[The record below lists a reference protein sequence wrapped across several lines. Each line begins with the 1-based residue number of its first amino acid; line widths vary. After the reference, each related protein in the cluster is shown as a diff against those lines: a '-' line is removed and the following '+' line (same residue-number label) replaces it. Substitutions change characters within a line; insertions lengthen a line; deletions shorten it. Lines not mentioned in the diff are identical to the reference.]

1 MKNYL
6 PLALRG
12 PRLLAVG
19 AGLLFLLLL
28 GPGAAHGQPTTTF
41 GVRVTPAGP
50 VQLPAGGSQVLTA
63 AAFYP
68 AFDQTTSF
76 DGPVNALVAQADG
89 KILVGG
95 DFSNYQYRLAR
106 LNPDGTADASFR
118 TLQLARSSVRAL
130 ALQPDGKILVGFTF
144 TLRNGLR
151 YGSVIR
157 LNPDGSQDGSFT
169 AATKSG
175 TSLDDVVTSLAVQA
189 DGKVLVAGSLT
200 PYDATPVDNVTPVN
214 HLLRLNADGSRDAS
228 FTPPALNARV
238 NTVVALPTG
247 KVLVGGAFTAVQ
259 GAPREGVA
267 RFNADGSLDTG
278 FTPPVPDT
286 RFTRVINYLVALP
299 DGRVLAGGSRTFI
312 TGQTLSYLVRL
323 NAAGDRDA
331 DFSYAAGSS
340 SGTVNSLAVQADGQ
354 VLAGGFFVVDNGAT
368 PYSYLLRLN
377 PNGSLSRA
385 FAPAGSSSSVV
396 GNAVLPQPN
405 GRILLGGS
413 FANNIIRLNGDGSQ
427 DLTDTP
433 ITGATYAWNTGAP
446 GPTLTVNAPGTY
458 VATATLNGRS
468 ATSNAVVVSGGDA
481 LRLNAGGGS
490 VPTSRGP
497 FAADQYFSASSRT
510 AGTSAV
516 IAGTADQAL
525 YQSERYSTNGALR
538 YAVPVANGQYTV
550 VLHFAEIYWTRPGQR
565 VFDVALEG
573 KPRLTNYDI
582 VAKVGPLTATT
593 ETLPV
598 TVTDG
603 VLNVDLTV
611 PYRTGGRDQAK
622 VSAIEVLSAPAT
634 TTTAVARLNLGGP
647 AVGTTR
653 GDFAADKY
661 PNVNSATYTSGYAIP
676 IANTADP
683 ALYRSERYSTNGAL
697 RLAFDVGNGNYTVVL
712 HFAEIYWSQVGQRV
726 FDVSVEG
733 EQKLTNYDIV
743 LDAGPLTAV
752 TKTFPVTVTDGVL
765 NVDLTVPYLTG
776 GRDQAKLS
784 AIEILTSSSSGG
796 SVASK
801 VLPAQQAVAAKVGA
815 VRELSVYPNP
825 AAAHFTLSCS
835 AAQAQRATL
844 TLTDQLGRV
853 VRQQAVALQPGLNQ
867 VPVAAPGLSAG
878 LYQLTLQLADG
889 QHLHQRVL
897 LRP

>member
-1 MKNYL
+1 MKNQL
-6 PLALRG
+6 RLALRG
-12 PRLLAVG
+12 PRFLAVG
-19 AGLLFLLLL
+19 AWLLFLFLL
-28 GPGAAHGQPTTTF
+28 GPGAAHGQGTAPF
-41 GVRVTPAGP
+41 IVRVTPAGP
-50 VQLPAGGSQVLTA
+50 VQLPAGGSQLLRA

-68 AFDQTTSF
+68 AFNLTTSF

-106 LNPDGTADASFR
+106 LNPDGTADASFQ

-151 YGSVIR
+151 YGRVIR

-169 AATKSG
+169 ADTKSG
-175 TSLDDVVTSLAVQA
+175 TSLDDVVTALAVQA

-200 PYDATPVDNVTPVN
+200 PIDATPIDNMTPVN

-228 FTPPALNARV
+228 FTPPALNALV

-247 KVLVGGAFTAVQ
+247 KVLVGGAFTAAQ
-259 GAPREGVA
+259 GTPREGIA
-267 RFNADGSLDTG
+267 RLNADGSLDTG

-286 RFTRVINYLVALP
+286 RFTRVINSLVALP
-299 DGRVLAGGSRTFI
+299 DGHILAGGSRTFI
-312 TGQTLSYLVRL
+312 TNQTISYLVRL
-323 NAAGDRDA
+323 NTDGSQDVG
-331 DFSYAAGSS
+331 FSDAAGSS
-340 SGTVNSLAVQADGQ
+340 SGNINSLAVQADGQ
-354 VLAGGFFVVDNGAT
+354 VLAGGFFVVDNGTT

-377 PNGSLSRA
+377 PNGSLNRA
-385 FAPAGSSSSVV
+385 FTPAGPSSSVV
-396 GNAVLPQPN
+396 NAVLPQPN
-405 GRILLGGS
+405 GQILLGGS
-413 FANNIIRLNGDGSQ
+413 FDKNIIRLNADGSRN
-427 DLTDTP
+427 DADTP
-433 ITGATYAWNTGAP
+433 VAGATYTWNTGAT
-446 GPTLTVNAPGTY
+446 GPTLTVNTPGTY
-458 VATATLNGRS
+458 VATATLTGRS
-468 ATSNAVVVSGGDA
+468 ATSNAVVVSGGGA
-481 LRLNAGGGS
+481 IRLNAGGGS

-497 FAADQYFSASSRT
+497 FAADQYYSAGSGT
-510 AGTSAV
+510 AGTAAA
-516 IAGTADQAL
+516 IAGTADPAL
-525 YQSERYSTNGALR
+525 YQSERYSTNGTLR

-550 VLHFAEIYWTRPGQR
+550 VLHFAEIYWTKPGQR

-611 PYRTGGRDQAK
+611 PYPTGGRDQAK
-622 VSAIEVLSAPAT
+622 VSAIEVLSAPAS
-634 TTTAVARLNLGGP
+634 TTTAVTRINLGGP
-647 AVGTTR
+647 AVGTPR

-661 PNVNSATYTSGYAIP
+661 PNTNSSTYSSSYP
-676 IANTADP
+676 IAGTADP
-683 ALYRSERYSTNGAL
+683 ALYQTERYSTNGAL

-801 VLPAQQAVAAKVGA
+801 VLPAQQAVAARVGA

-853 VRQQAVALQPGLNQ
+853 VQQQAVALQPGLNQ
-867 VPVAAPGLSAG
+867 VPVDAPGLSAG
-878 LYQLTLQLADG
+878 LYQLTLRLADG

>member
-1 MKNYL
+1 MKNQL
-6 PLALRG
+6 RLALRG
-12 PRLLAVG
+12 PRFLAVG
-19 AGLLFLLLL
+19 AWLLFLFLL
-28 GPGAAHGQPTTTF
+28 GPGAAYGQPTTTF
-41 GVRVTPAGP
+41 VVRVTPAGP

-95 DFSNYQYRLAR
+95 EFSNYQYRLAR

-118 TLQLARSSVRAL
+118 TLQLARSDVRAL
-130 ALQPDGKILVGFTF
+130 ALQLDGKILVATNFLLRSGFTKR
-144 TLRNGLR
+144 TI
-151 YGSVIR
+151 IR
-157 LNPDGSQDGSFT
+157 LNPDGSPDTGFN
-169 AATKSG
+169 AAPNG
-175 TSLDDVVTSLAVQA
+175 GIGFNGDVRSVVVQA
-189 DGKVLVAGSLT
+189 DGKVLVAGAFT
-200 PYDATPVDNVTPVN
+200 QDDVTPIS
-214 HLLRLNADGSRDAS
+214 HLTRLNANGSRDTGFAPPDFNAS
-228 FTPPALNARV
+228 VNA
-238 NTVVALPTG
+238 VAVQPDG
-247 KVLVGGAFTAVQ
+247 KIVVGGAFTAVQ

-267 RFNADGSLDTG
+267 RLNADGSLDTS

-286 RFTRVINYLVALP
+286 RFTRVINSLVALP

-312 TGQTLSYLVRL
+312 TNQTVSYLVRL
-323 NAAGDRDA
+323 NAAGGRDA
-331 DFSYAAGSS
+331 DFNYAAGNS
-340 SGTVNSLAVQADGQ
+340 SGYLNSLAVQADGQ

-377 PNGSLSRA
+377 PNGSLNRA
-385 FAPAGSSSSVV
+385 FKPNGPANSVV
-396 GNAVLPQPN
+396 NAVLPQPN

-413 FANNIIRLNGDGSQ
+413 FPNNIIRLNADGSQ

-433 ITGATYAWNTGAP
+433 ITGATYAWNTGAT

-458 VATATLNGRS
+458 VATATLDGRS

-497 FAADQYFSASSRT
+497 FAADQYYSASSRT

-525 YQSERYSTNGALR
+525 YRSERYSTNGALR

-550 VLHFAEIYWTRPGQR
+550 VLHFAEIYWTKPGQR

-611 PYRTGGRDQAK
+611 PYLTGGRDQAK
-622 VSAIEVLSAPAT
+622 VSAIEVLSAPAS
-634 TTTAVARLNLGGP
+634 TTTAVTRINLGGP

-661 PNVNSATYTSGYAIP
+661 PNVNSATYTSSYAIP

-712 HFAEIYWSQVGQRV
+712 HFAEIYWSQVGSRV

-801 VLPAQQAVAAKVGA
+801 VLPTQQQAVAASAGA
-815 VRELSVYPNP
+815 MRELSVYPNP

-835 AAQAQRATL
+835 AEQAQRATL

-853 VRQQAVALQPGLNQ
+853 VQQQAVALQPGLNQ
-867 VPVAAPGLSAG
+867 VPVDAPGLSAG
-878 LYQLTLQLADG
+878 LYQLTLRLADG